1 MTKER
6 TSLVFLLILVGIALF
21 FCYLLVAPFLKPII
35 FSIVLAVLAYPLH
48 ARIHY
53 RIRNRNLAA
62 LSSTT
67 VVVVFLTSASIFLA
81 QAVVS
86 GLRDIYESL
95 STSGD
100 TRERLALYVIQLSE
114 RAVELA
120 GRYIPIA
127 IPNLRTAIVNQ
138 AEKAVAGL
146 LAWSAGAIG
155 SVTTLLVDAA
165 IAFFILFFFLRD
177 GRNLL
182 RRLAVI
188 LPLPS
193 LQVSRLFACV
203 KTTLNAIVFGTLA
216 IAAIQGVLAGLAFWA
231 LGLASAALWG
241 VVTALCALLPVI
253 GTTFVLLPA
262 ISMLLFSGHWIK
274 GVILLVWAVVVI
286 HPVDNILR
294 PYLIGE
300 RVKLS
305 TLYVFFALLG
315 GLRAFGALGIF
326 VGPLILALT
335 VALFTFLR
343 EQKVV
348 KT

>member
-35 FSIVLAVLAYPLH
+35 FSIVLAILSYPLH
-48 ARIHY
+48 ARI
-53 RIRNRNLAA
+53 RRWIRNRNLAA

-67 VVVVFLTSASIFLA
+67 LIVVFITSASILLA
-81 QAVVS
+81 QAAVS

-100 TRERLALYVIQLSE
+100 TKERLSLYVIHLSE

-120 GRYIPIA
+120 ARYIPIA
-127 IPNLRTAIVNQ
+127 IPNLQTAIVNQ

-146 LAWSAGAIG
+146 LAWSAGAVG
-155 SVTTLLVDAA
+155 SATALLVDAA

-177 GRNLL
+177 GRNLV
-182 RRLAVI
+182 RRLAVV
-188 LPLPS
+188 LPLPP

-216 IAAIQGVLAGLAFWA
+216 IAAIQGLLAGLAFWA

-262 ISMLLFSGHWIK
+262 ISMLLFSGHWLK
-274 GVILLVWAVVVI
+274 GILLLVWAVIVI
-286 HPVDNILR
+286 HPVDNVLR

-315 GLRAFGALGIF
+315 GLKAFGGLGIF
-326 VGPLILALT
+326 IGPLILAIT

-343 EQKVV
+343 EQRLV
-348 KT
+348 KI

>member
-6 TSLVFLLILVGIALF
+6 TSLVFLLLLVGIALF

-35 FSIVLAVLAYPLH
+35 FSIVLAVLSYPLH
-48 ARIHY
+48 ARIH
-53 RIRNRNLAA
+53 RWIRNRNLAA

-67 VVVVFLTSASIFLA
+67 LVVVFLTSASIFLA

-86 GLRDIYESL
+86 GLHDIYDSL
-95 STSGD
+95 SASGD
-100 TRERLALYVIQLSE
+100 TRERLALYVIHLSE
-114 RAVELA
+114 RAVDLA

-127 IPNLRTAIVNQ
+127 IPNLRTMIVNQ
-138 AEKAVAGL
+138 AEKTVAEL

-155 SVTTLLVDAA
+155 SATGLLVDAA

-177 GRNLL
+177 GRNLV
-182 RRLAVI
+182 RRLAVV

-203 KTTLNAIVFGTLA
+203 KTTLNAIVFGTMA

-231 LGLASAALWG
+231 LGIASAALWG

-262 ISMLLFSGHWIK
+262 ISMLLCSGHWIK
-274 GVILLVWAVVVI
+274 GVILLVWAVIVI
-286 HPVDNILR
+286 HPVDNVLR

-315 GLRAFGALGIF
+315 GLKAFGGLGIF
-326 VGPLILALT
+326 IGPLILALT

-343 EQKVV
+343 EQRLV
-348 KT
+348 KA

>member
-6 TSLVFLLILVGIALF
+6 TSLIFLLILVGIALF

-35 FSIVLAVLAYPLH
+35 FSVVLAVLSYPLH
-48 ARIHY
+48 ALIH
-53 RIRNRNLAA
+53 RWIRNRNLAA
-62 LSSTT
+62 LSSTAL
-67 VVVVFLTSASIFLA
+67 VILFLTSASIFLA

-100 TRERLALYVIQLSE
+100 TRERLALYVIHLSE

-138 AEKAVAGL
+138 AEKAIAGL

-155 SVTTLLVDAA
+155 SATALLIDAA
-165 IAFFILFFFLRD
+165 IAFFILFFLLRD
-177 GRNLL
+177 GRNLV
-182 RRLAVI
+182 RRLAVV
-188 LPLPS
+188 LPLPA

-203 KTTLNAIVFGTLA
+203 KTTLDAIVFGTLA
-216 IAAIQGVLAGLAFWA
+216 IAAIQGILAGLAFWA

-274 GVILLVWAVVVI
+274 GLILLVWAVIVI
-286 HPVDNILR
+286 HPVDNVLR

-326 VGPLILALT
+326 VGPLILAIT

-343 EQKVV
+343 EQKLV